1 MKKIDIK
8 SGEITKGFL
17 CKQVVELADLRAV
30 LYRFVH
36 EGTGAELIHFL
47 NDDENNLFSVAFRTT
62 PSDSTGVAHILEH
75 TALCGSERYPVRDPF
90 FSMLKRSLN
99 TFMNAFTANDWTM
112 YPFST
117 QNEKDFYNLMDV
129 YLDAAFLPNLK
140 ESSFKQEGWR
150 LEFENS
156 PDGEE
161 ALTYKGIVYN
171 EMKGA
176 MSDPNSLMVRRIQK
190 ALYPTTTYHYNSGG
204 EPEDIPDLT
213 WQGLKDFHAKYY
225 HPSNARFF
233 TYGNLNV
240 IKHLEMID
248 DRVLSK
254 FERVEVNTAVGSEKR
269 FVETRREEYSY
280 AVDASTPKEE
290 LTNRSIISVAW
301 LTCDVTDYFE
311 TFALSILSS
320 LLLGNAAAP
329 LYKALMDSKIGSALA
344 PGTGFEDENKE
355 ASFSAGLQGVN
366 PDDADKIETLVLE
379 TLKKVVKEGFTKERI
394 EAVIHQVEFGNKEV
408 VGNHYP
414 YALNVLFRIF
424 GTWVHDAD
432 PVQPL
437 LINET
442 LSRLRK
448 EVERGNFF
456 ENLIKKYFLN
466 NPHRVTVILKP
477 DEEEGKRAEQK
488 LEVRLSAIEDK
499 LTEEEKRKIIN
510 DAAELQKAQELE
522 EDISC
527 LPTLELKDIPLTF
540 PLVDHVAD
548 EREGVPVYWFDQPTN
563 GISYFNALVS
573 AETLPPDLKPYVP
586 LFCTLLTK
594 VGAGGLNYME
604 MAERIE
610 AHTGG
615 IGAYANVWED
625 LADLDN
631 FSSVVEISG
640 KALVRNHGKLFEI
653 LKDMFISPDF
663 RDLDRLHTVIG
674 QVKTSIEN
682 SVPGSGHSYARGL
695 AARHLT
701 PAARLRESWAGIH
714 HLSLIKEVAS
724 RDVEALG
731 EVAEKLEAISAHLLN
746 KSSMKV
752 SVISEK
758 RYFDAVSKE
767 MVSFLR
773 EINSEDF
780 LVQEGVSQE
789 EGNEREGW
797 STNVP
802 VSYVA
807 KLFRTVPYS
816 HDDSSTLL
824 VLSRLL
830 RACYLHRE
838 IREKGGA
845 YGGFAAHSSSEGLFS
860 FLSYRDPH
868 LERTIQVYND
878 SIDWVLSGK
887 FSNEDLKEAIL
898 STFAD
903 IDKPMAPS
911 GKGNSEFVAIL
922 RGLTREMRQ
931 KRREEIL
938 ALDKDAII
946 SVANKYLKGNNKS
959 SIAVISNEEKLN
971 EANEALKES
980 PLKVHRI

>member
-8 SGEITKGFL
+8 SGEIIEGFL

-36 EGTGAELIHFL
+36 EGTGAELIHFS

-150 LEFENS
+150 LEFETS
-156 PDGEE
+156 PDGQQVL
-161 ALTYKGIVYN
+161 AYKGIVYN

-213 WQGLKDFHAKYY
+213 WQGLKDFHAKHY
-225 HPSNARFF
+225 HPGNARFF
-233 TYGNLNV
+233 TYGNLN
-240 IKHLEMID
+240 IDKHLEMID

-254 FERVEVNTAVGSEKR
+254 FEKIDVNTAVGREKR
-269 FVETRREEYSY
+269 FEKPRREEYSY
-280 AVDASTPKEE
+280 AVDVATQKEE

-320 LLLGNAAAP
+320 LLLGNSAAP

-366 PDDADKIETLVLE
+366 PEDADKIEGLVLE
-379 TLKKVVKEGFTKERI
+379 TLKNVASEGFTKERI
-394 EAVIHQVEFGNKEV
+394 EAVIHQVEFGSKEV

-414 YALNVLFRIF
+414 YALNILFRIF

-442 LSRLRK
+442 LNKLRE
-448 EVERGNFF
+448 EVEKGNFF
-456 ENLIKKYFLN
+456 ENLIKKYFLDN
-466 NPHRVTVILKP
+466 SHRVTIILKP
-477 DEEEGKRAEQK
+477 DEKKGKIESEK
-488 LEVRLSAIEDK
+488 LTQRLSAIEEK
-499 LTEEEKRKIIN
+499 LSEEEKRKIIS
-510 DAAELQKAQELE
+510 DAAELQKAQERE

-527 LPTLELKDIPLTF
+527 LPTLELNDIPPTF
-540 PLVDHVAD
+540 PLVDHEAD

-563 GISYFNALVS
+563 GISYFNVLVS
-573 AETLPPDLKPYVP
+573 AETVPSNLKPYVP

-615 IGAYANVWED
+615 IGASANVWED
-625 LADLDN
+625 LTDIDN

-663 RDLDRLHTVIG
+663 RDLERLHTVIG
-674 QVKTSIEN
+674 QVKTSLEN

-714 HLSLIKEVAS
+714 HLSLIKEVAGL
-724 RDVEALG
+724 DVEALG
-731 EVAEKLEAISAHLLN
+731 EVAEKLETISAHLLN
-746 KSSMKV
+746 KSSMEV

-758 RYFDAVSKE
+758 RYFDAMSKE
-767 MVSFLR
+767 MAPFLG

-780 LVQEGVSQE
+780 PMQEGVSHE
-789 EGNEREGW
+789 EGNKSEGW

-816 HDDSSTLL
+816 HDDSSSLL

-845 YGGFAAHSSSEGLFS
+845 YGGFASHSSSEGLFS

-868 LERTIQVYND
+868 LERTLQVYND
-878 SIDWVLSGK
+878 SIDWVMSGR

-946 SVANKYLKGNNKS
+946 RVANKYLKGNNKS
-959 SIAVISNEEKLN
+959 FIAVISNEERLK
-971 EANEALKES
+971 EANETLKDS
-980 PLKVHRI
+980 PLKVSRI